1 MSSIAVGQTRC
12 GSSLPLFG
20 LLRKEC
26 DMECPKCEG
35 LMIEESLLD
44 GSGCINQWRCV
55 NCGAILDAVI
65 AQNQLRRST
74 RGRAFEISSR
84 W

>member
-1 MSSIAVGQTRC
+1 
-12 GSSLPLFG
+12 
-20 LLRKEC
+20 
-26 DMECPKCEG
+26 MECPKCEG
-35 LMIEESLLD
+35 LMIEESLPD

>member
-1 MSSIAVGQTRC
+1 
-12 GSSLPLFG
+12 
-20 LLRKEC
+20 
-26 DMECPKCEG
+26 MECPKCEG
-35 LMIEESLLD
+35 LMIEEEYLAD
-44 GSGCINQWRCV
+44 GFGSINEWRCV